1 MISVEEFKQEVMNW
15 AEELK
20 LSPKEIHVRDMSSKW
35 ASCSSKGRLSFSK
48 SLLEEPSE
56 VRAKAIVH
64 ELLHLKYP
72 NHGKLFKTM
81 LISYLSKKGITC
93 NLDDVLKIN

>member
-1 MISVEEFKQEVMNW
+1 MVTVDEFKQEVLNW

-20 LSPKEIHVRDMSSKW
+20 LTPKEIHVRDMSNKW

-48 SLLEEPSE
+48 RLLHQPNV
-56 VRAKAIVH
+56 VRSKAIVH

-72 NHGKLFKTM
+72 NHGKLFKT
-81 LISYLSKKGITC
+81 LLVAYLNKKDIEC
-93 NLDDVLKIN
+93 SIEECLKID